1 MKLRPDPLL
10 PVPTLAAAEAL
21 AARLGQNPADI
32 HKLMCDAR
40 EEQIDARKKDP
51 FGHGYVPPIWTV
63 VWSLLDWPWWPLS
76 LEKSA
81 LARYGDAD
89 LHAFMARMRQ
99 ALGFPHPVK
108 LLWVSGANRAGKTEM
123 TAYMINAQMAA
134 RPGQRIVPLATSHGA
149 SLDSEFQAK
158 LWRYIPREWRNLGR
172 TGTAYI
178 SYKEQT
184 GFSDST
190 FTFPNSSRC
199 SFVFY
204 SQDPESAMEGFDADA
219 IFPDETI
226 PAPFFDRIL
235 PRVAGRA
242 GYSVLTNTPQAGYDA
257 VVHQFL
263 NGATVTRWSPAYMLP
278 RDGGA
283 PDPARALGLSPA
295 ELAELVADFD
305 ARPQRPSRIP
315 ESRPED
321 CWGWIDESLDRSIV
335 ESLDRSPAPNDQTTK
350 RSNDP
355 TREEAWRWT
364 PRPLREGG
372 PSVPTPDGRLFES
385 APRVARCADPDR
397 AVVWFHGADNP
408 FSLPRNLLRNSVSQD
423 RDWTRCR
430 IYGVVSPQT
439 KSVFTMF
446 REAVHVVPDSAV
458 PLAGTNYMVMDPAFA
473 RNPFVTWFRASG
485 DRVYVYRE
493 FPSLAYPVPEKGVLG
508 PWARVSGRKNGANDG
523 ERDEGAASIG
533 WGYIRFKNIVARLEG
548 WKSAKGLPPDAPWD
562 PEDDVRLWRD
572 SPEPGDAR
580 EVVHRRLMDPRGG
593 SATFVEREGVSTP
606 LLEYARLG
614 MRFESA
620 AGGAI
625 TAGVDKLIDAI
636 DWAPGK
642 PPRFFVAE
650 SCKNTIWCLLNWK
663 NLDGEKSA
671 TKDPIDNLRYFYASG
686 CSDCSSVATAPA
698 SRWSSSLSRFGSAP
712 PAGRAPAPPRRATL
726 GPRIF
731 R

>member
-1 MKLRPDPLL
+1 MTLRPDPLL
-10 PVPTLAAAEAL
+10 PVPTLDDAL
-21 AARLGQNPADI
+21 ALAERTGRDPQEVHELLCA
-32 HKLMCDAR
+32 AR

-63 VWSLLDWPWWPLS
+63 VWSLLDWPYWPRS
-76 LEKSA
+76 LEAQA

-89 LHAFMARMRQ
+89 LHAFMARMRR

-123 TAYMINAQMAA
+123 TAFMINAQMAGKV
-134 RPGQRIVPLATSHGA
+134 GQRIVPLSTSHGA

-172 TGTAYI
+172 TASAYI

-190 FTFPNSSRC
+190 YTFPNSSRC

-263 NGATVTRWSPAYMLP
+263 NGATVTRWSPAWMLP
-278 RDGGA
+278 RDA
-283 PDPARALGLSPA
+283 LPPDPARALGLTPA
-295 ELAELVADFD
+295 ELDTLAADYD
-305 ARPQRPSRIP
+305 ARPQRASRVP
-315 ESRPED
+315 EARPED
-321 CWGWIDESLDRSIV
+321 CWAWPGESLDRSIV
-335 ESLDRSPAPNDQTTK
+335 ESLDRSAAPANHQTIK

-364 PRPLREGG
+364 PRPLRDGP
-372 PSVPTPDGRLFES
+372 PSVPTPDGRLFE
-385 APRVARCADPDR
+385 AVPRVARCADPDR

-408 FSLPRNLLRNSVSQD
+408 FSLPRILLRNAYSQD

-439 KSVFTMF
+439 RSVFTMF
-446 REAVHVVPDSAV
+446 REAVHVVPDAAIPAS
-458 PLAGTNYMVMDPAFA
+458 GTNYHILDPAFA
-473 RNPFVTWFRASG
+473 RNGFMLWARAVG
-485 DRVYVYRE
+485 DALYVYRE
-493 FPSLAYPVPEKGVLG
+493 FPGSYPVPEKGVPG
-508 PWARVSGRKNGANDG
+508 PWARVSGKKNGANDG
-523 ERDEGAASIG
+523 ERDEGAASFG
-533 WGYIRFKNIVARLEG
+533 WGYVRYKNLIARLEG
-548 WKSAKGLPPDAPWD
+548 WTIARGLAPDAPWD
-562 PEDDVRLWRD
+562 PEPDVRAWRD
-572 SPEPGDAR
+572 SADPADAR
-580 EVVHRRLMDPRGG
+580 EPIHRRLMDPRGG
-593 SATFVEREGVSTP
+593 SATFVERQGVSTP
-606 LLEYARLG
+606 LLEYAALG
-614 MRFESA
+614 MRFEPA

-625 TAGVDKLIDAI
+625 TAGIDKIIDAL
-636 DWAPGK
+636 DWDPGR
-642 PPRFFVAE
+642 PPRLFVAA
-650 SCKNTIWCLLNWK
+650 SCKNLIWSLLNWK
-663 NLDGEKSA
+663 NIDGEKGA
-671 TKDPIDNLRYFYASG
+671 TKDPIDCLRYLFTSG
-686 CSDCSSVATAPA
+686 CTDCATTAAAPA
-698 SRWSSSLSRFGSAP
+698 GRWAASLSRFTGQTPSAP
-712 PAGRAPAPPRRATL
+712 SPRRNIL

>member
-1 MKLRPDPLL
+1 VTLRPDPLL

-81 LARYGDAD
+81 LARCGDAD
-89 LHAFMARMRQ
+89 LHAFMARMRR
-99 ALGFPHPVK
+99 ALGFPHPVR

-134 RPGQRIVPLATSHGA
+134 KPGQRIVPLATSHGA

-158 LWRYIPREWRNLGR
+158 LWRYIPHEWRGLGR
-172 TGTAYI
+172 TASAYI

-190 FTFPNSSRC
+190 YTFPNSSRC

-263 NGATVTRWSPAYMLP
+263 SGATVTRWSPAYMLP

-283 PDPARALGLSPA
+283 PDPARALGLSPE
-295 ELAELVADFD
+295 ELAELTADFD
-305 ARPQRPSRIP
+305 ARPQRASRIP

-321 CWGWIDESLDRSIV
+321 CWRWIEEAEATVKDVKSVNGEYQNTVHDVHAFHGSK
-335 ESLDRSPAPNDQTTK
+335 EPAPW
-350 RSNDP
+350 
-355 TREEAWRWT
+355 ALAA
-364 PRPLREGG
+364 RPLREGG

-446 REAVHVVPDSAV
+446 REAVHVVPESAI
-458 PLAGTNYMVMDPAFA
+458 PLAGTNYHVMDPAFA
-473 RNPFVTWFRASG
+473 RNPFMLWIRAVG
-485 DRVYVYRE
+485 DAAYVYRE

-508 PWARVSGRKNGANDG
+508 PWARISGKKNGANDG
-523 ERDEGAASIG
+523 ERDEGAASVG
-533 WGYIRFKNIVARLEG
+533 WGYIRFKNLIARLEG
-548 WKSAKGLPPDAPWD
+548 WKSAKDLPPDAPWD
-562 PEDDVRLWRD
+562 PEEEVRLWRD

-580 EVVHRRLMDPRGG
+580 EIIHRRLMDPRGG

-625 TAGVDKLIDAI
+625 TAGVDKVIDAL

-642 PPRFFVAE
+642 KPRLFICE
-650 SCKNTIWCLLNWK
+650 TCKNLIWAFLNWK
-663 NLDGEKSA
+663 NIDGEKAA
-671 TKDPIDNLRYFYASG
+671 TKDPIDCIRYYYTSG
-686 CSDCSSVATAPA
+686 CTDCSTLPATPS
-698 SRWSSSLSRFGSAP
+698 SRWSASLGRFTASP
-712 PAGRAPAPPRRATL
+712 TSRAPTPTRRALT
-726 GPRIF
+726 GRVF

>member
-1 MKLRPDPLL
+1 MKPRPDPLL
-10 PVPTLAAAEAL
+10 PLPSLDDAL
-21 AARLGQNPADI
+21 ALAERTGRDPREVHELLCA
-32 HKLMCDAR
+32 AR

-51 FGHGYVPPIWTV
+51 FDHGYVPPIWTV
-63 VWSLLDWPWWPLS
+63 VWSLLDWPWWPRT
-76 LEKSA
+76 LEESA
-81 LARYGDAD
+81 LRRYGDAD
-89 LHAFMARMRQ
+89 LHAFMARMRR

-123 TAYMINAQMAA
+123 IAYMVNAQMAA
-134 RPGQRIVPLATSHGA
+134 KPGQRIVPLSTSHGA

-158 LWRYIPREWRNLGR
+158 LWRYIPREWRGLGR
-172 TGTAYI
+172 TASAYI

-190 FTFPNSSRC
+190 YTFPNSSRC

-235 PRVAGRA
+235 PRVAGR
-242 GYSVLTNTPQAGYDA
+242 GGFSVLTNTPQAGYDA

-263 NGATVTRWSPAYMLP
+263 NGATVTRWSPGWMLP
-278 RDGGA
+278 RDAGE
-283 PDPARALGLSPA
+283 PDPARALGLAPA
-295 ELAELVADFD
+295 ELAELTADYD

-321 CWGWIDESLDRSIV
+321 CWAWPGEVERTTEHTEHTEPGAKKPSVSSVSSVVERNPES
-335 ESLDRSPAPNDQTTK
+335 
-350 RSNDP
+350 
-355 TREEAWRWT
+355 WRWT
-364 PRPLREGG
+364 PRPLRDG
-372 PSVPTPDGRLFES
+372 PPPVPTAEGRLFE
-385 APRVARCADPDR
+385 AVPRVARCADPDR

-408 FSLPRNLLRNSVSQD
+408 FSLPRNLLRSSYSQD

-439 KSVFTMF
+439 RSVFTMF
-446 REAVHVVPDSAV
+446 RESVHVVPDEAI
-458 PLAGTNYMVMDPAFA
+458 PTAGTNYHVLDPAFA
-473 RNPFVTWFRASG
+473 RNGFMLWARAVG
-485 DRVYVYRE
+485 DRLYVYRE
-493 FPSLAYPVPEKGVLG
+493 FPGSYPVPERGVPG
-508 PWARVSGRKNGANDG
+508 PWARVSGKKNGANDG
-523 ERDEGAASIG
+523 ERDEGAASFG
-533 WGYIRFKNIVARLEG
+533 WGYTRYKNLIARLEG
-548 WKSAKGLPPDAPWD
+548 WRTAKDRPPEDPWD
-562 PEDDVRLWRD
+562 PEDQVRLWRD

-580 EVVHRRLMDPRGG
+580 EPIHRRLMDPRGG

-614 MRFESA
+614 MRFEPA

-625 TAGVDKLIDAI
+625 TAGVDKIIDAL
-636 DWAPGK
+636 DWAEGK
-642 PPRFFVAE
+642 TPRLFIAA
-650 SCKNTIWCLLNWK
+650 SCKNLIWSLLNWK
-663 NLDGEKSA
+663 NIDGEKGA
-671 TKDPIDNLRYFYASG
+671 TKDPIDCLRYLYTSG
-686 CSDCSSVATAPA
+686 CTDCATAP
-698 SRWSSSLSRFGSAP
+698 SQPRPRWSSSLTRFSSSSPTSLAHT
-712 PAGRAPAPPRRATL
+712 PRPHIL